1 MRVCGAKRRPEI
13 RREQPSE
20 HRPFRPLPSAARS
33 CVRCS
38 DASCDENSLRRQE
51 FCSPSASSRVT
62 LARPRVRRAA
72 SRAIGQLVAVNRQR
86 SSRRSLLGAPTV
98 ASARHTL
105 SSRDDATSNC
115 CVLNAN
121 GWQAFRVKLLYTTD
135 SHSPPRSDNPNMRY
149 LRGARKKTKGAP
161 TSIRRHSRVID
172 LQRHAAR
179 TATAVERA
187 TAHVHSHVRGCRWVI
202 SPHTTHARAQAR
214 PMATPVERGVS
225 E

>member
-1 MRVCGAKRRPEI
+1 
-13 RREQPSE
+13 
-20 HRPFRPLPSAARS
+20 
-33 CVRCS
+33 
-38 DASCDENSLRRQE
+38 
-51 FCSPSASSRVT
+51 
-62 LARPRVRRAA
+62 VRRAA

-121 GWQAFRVKLLYTTD
+121 GWQAFRVKLLHTTD

-172 LQRHAAR
+172 LWRHAAR

-202 SPHTTHARAQAR
+202 WPCRPAQPTREPRRAPWPLQSSAGCRSNPPARGDPKFTLYVPSRDVTETALQNQDQN
-214 PMATPVERGVS
+214 
-225 E
+225 